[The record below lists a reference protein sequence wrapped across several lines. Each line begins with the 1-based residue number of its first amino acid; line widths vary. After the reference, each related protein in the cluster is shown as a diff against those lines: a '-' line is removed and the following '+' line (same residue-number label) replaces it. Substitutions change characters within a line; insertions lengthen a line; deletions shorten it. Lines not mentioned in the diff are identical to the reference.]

1 MRPEAYPAA
10 IKSLHWLMA
19 LLIIGLW
26 VVGQLMGDLPK
37 GDFRAQVYGWHKGLG
52 VVVLALVLL
61 RLTWRLGAGVPTLPA
76 TMHGPERL
84 AAHAGHI
91 LLYLLMILLPVD
103 GILLSQTGGRAVM
116 LLGWPLPTLIGKN
129 DGLHEMFEI
138 GHAVM
143 GWGLALLLLGHV
155 GAALRHHYILGDAVL
170 VRMLPGRY

>member
-1 MRPEAYPAA
+1 MRPANYDSVT
-10 IKSLHWLMA
+10 KTLHWLMA

-52 VVVLALVLL
+52 VALLVLVLL
-61 RLTWRLGAGVPTLPA
+61 RLAWRFGAGVPPLPA
-76 TMHGPERL
+76 TMQGRERA

-91 LLYLLMILLPVD
+91 LLYLLMVLLPID

-116 LLGWPLPTLIGKN
+116 LAGWPLPTLIGKD
-129 DGLHEMFEI
+129 DGLHDMFEA

-143 GWGLALLLLGHV
+143 AWGLALLVVGHV
-155 GAALRHHYILGDAVL
+155 GAALRHHYVL
-170 VRMLPGRY
+170 RDTVLTRMLPGGD